1 MSSAG
6 TIDADVNITINAEDH
21 ASVQVESAAKR
32 INRQW
37 REMRLEQRAVQQSF
51 ELSNRKFT
59 ATARVLSQMGSVM
72 IRVQSIFNTY
82 QLAQIR
88 MQDATRNLAEAKR
101 RLSDAIV
108 QNGLDSKE
116 AIEAQED
123 VTQFENQEQSSI
135 IGNILQGALAVGVG
149 ASTFGRVPAI
159 TGAFKNLLNVFKG
172 GKGPK
177 TPKLTD
183 FVDDAKGAGGKGFL
197 SRALGGLGGL
207 ASKIPFGAGAA
218 GGIGA
223 GVMFLSD
230 IPAAGGTGPHL
241 DPDPYG
247 WNDFTGEVGKS
258 FNTTIN
264 VLANTSQE
272 IVDDIQTAVDD
283 IFRFGG
289 N

>member
-6 TIDADVNITINAEDH
+6 TIDADVHITINAEDH
-21 ASVQVESAAKR
+21 ASVQVESAAKK

-59 ATARVLSQMGSVM
+59 ATARVLRQMGSVM
-72 IRVQSIFNTY
+72 MRVQTIFNTY

-123 VTQFENQEQSSI
+123 LTQFENQETNAT
-135 IGNILQGALAVGVG
+135 IGNIIQGISAEL
-149 ASTFGRVPAI
+149 RPE
-159 TGAFKNLLNVFKG
+159 LCRY
-172 GKGPK
+172 
-177 TPKLTD
+177 
-183 FVDDAKGAGGKGFL
+183 L
-197 SRALGGLGGL
+197 SRALGGIGGALGGAL
-207 ASKIPFGAGAA
+207 GKVKLPIGGAA

-230 IPAAGGTGPHL
+230 IPPAGDPVPGYN
-241 DPDPYG
+241 PDPYG
-247 WNDFTGEVGKS
+247 WDKFTGEAGKS

-264 VLANTSQE
+264 ILANTSQE
-272 IVDDIQTAVDD
+272 IVDDIQTSLDD